1 MAIVLLT
8 LALAGPVALAQN
20 FILQKTSQPAPA
32 PAAEGGDDVFV
43 PISKYIAAGNAEA
56 LSAWF
61 ADNLEI
67 AVLAKESDASRAQ
80 ARQIV
85 KTFFDNFT
93 PRSFNITHTGLLA
106 ADGNPQE
113 LWKVLGR
120 LAVSVPGFREELRIR
135 LVGKVDQ
142 EVLDSLAAAG
152 LSENV
157 VLLGPQKHAQAV
169 REQRSASL
177 LLLPL
182 RNDEQYA
189 PILPG
194 KLFEYLAARR
204 PILGV
209 GQEEGAMAQ
218 LIFKARAGITADWE
232 NPAPMQAFIA
242 NAWRQHCG
250 GGIPATDG
258 DITPYTR
265 QNLTKELAQLLE
277 KVSENE

>member
-93 PRSFNITHTGLLA
+93 PRSFNITHTAGRA
-106 ADGNPQE
+106 NMKYA
-113 LWKVLGR
+113 LGTLKAGGETFNVTIFLSCKENSYRIQQLKIER
-120 LAVSVPGFREELRIR
+120 L
-135 LVGKVDQ
+135 
-142 EVLDSLAAAG
+142 
-152 LSENV
+152 
-157 VLLGPQKHAQAV
+157 
-169 REQRSASL
+169 
-177 LLLPL
+177 
-182 RNDEQYA
+182 
-189 PILPG
+189 
-194 KLFEYLAARR
+194 
-204 PILGV
+204 
-209 GQEEGAMAQ
+209 
-218 LIFKARAGITADWE
+218 
-232 NPAPMQAFIA
+232 
-242 NAWRQHCG
+242 
-250 GGIPATDG
+250 
-258 DITPYTR
+258 
-265 QNLTKELAQLLE
+265 
-277 KVSENE
+277 